1 MAFELFAVGDIHLGR
16 TPQGLP
22 AGFEPERFS
31 PRAAWREAVE
41 EALRRKVDAVVLLGD
56 VVDHDRNFLEA
67 YSPLKQGVEKLL
79 AAGIRVVA
87 VVGNHDV
94 EVLPRLAREI
104 AGLRLIGAGGAWE
117 ELELRG
123 RDQTTLR
130 LVGWSFPRARVTEDP
145 VASLPAALRGRA
157 NLPTLGVVHGELD
170 TSASYHAP
178 LRRTLLASCGFDG
191 WLLGHVHQPTLD
203 SAQDSLGYLG
213 SLVGLD
219 AGEQGRRGPWSV
231 RVGSA
236 GSVTFEHLPLARL
249 RWEALELHVDASS
262 TPEQVESQLVRLFE
276 AAAGDPAR
284 AWGAA
289 ELVAVRL
296 AVRGRSRRRREL
308 VQQLRALAQGTPVT
322 TGALTFFLEKLE
334 DHTQPE
340 LDLTTLARQQ
350 HAAGGLARRLL
361 ALQEPGSPLR
371 AELVREARRREET
384 LRSYP
389 SFVLPEIVPCDEETL
404 VRELSEQGFA
414 LLERLVDGAGGGA

>member
-117 ELELRG
+117 ELELSG

-145 VASLPAALRGRA
+145 VASLP
-157 NLPTLGVVHGELD
+157 
-170 TSASYHAP
+170 
-178 LRRTLLASCGFDG
+178 
-191 WLLGHVHQPTLD
+191 
-203 SAQDSLGYLG
+203 
-213 SLVGLD
+213 
-219 AGEQGRRGPWSV
+219 
-231 RVGSA
+231 
-236 GSVTFEHLPLARL
+236 
-249 RWEALELHVDASS
+249 
-262 TPEQVESQLVRLFE
+262 
-276 AAAGDPAR
+276 
-284 AWGAA
+284 
-289 ELVAVRL
+289 
-296 AVRGRSRRRREL
+296 
-308 VQQLRALAQGTPVT
+308 
-322 TGALTFFLEKLE
+322 
-334 DHTQPE
+334 
-340 LDLTTLARQQ
+340 
-350 HAAGGLARRLL
+350 
-361 ALQEPGSPLR
+361 
-371 AELVREARRREET
+371 
-384 LRSYP
+384 
-389 SFVLPEIVPCDEETL
+389 
-404 VRELSEQGFA
+404 
-414 LLERLVDGAGGGA
+414 